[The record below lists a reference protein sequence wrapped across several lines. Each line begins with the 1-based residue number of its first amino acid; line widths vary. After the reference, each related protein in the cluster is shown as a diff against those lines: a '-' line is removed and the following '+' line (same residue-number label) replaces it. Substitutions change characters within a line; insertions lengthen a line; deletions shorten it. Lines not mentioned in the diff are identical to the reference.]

1 MADLL
6 ITMLAALIAEEAH
19 EAVEY
24 VEPTAWGFTPTGWVA
39 LAMVAVILLM
49 IWKKVPAAIG
59 KALDGKIALIRDQL
73 EEAKTLRA
81 EAEALK
87 AEYQAKA
94 DAAGAETTAMVE
106 RAKSE
111 AKTIVAQAK
120 TDAEAL
126 VERRGKMAEAKIAAE
141 ERAAIDELRA
151 TAAKAATAAAAVLI
165 AERND
170 AATGK
175 KLVDDAIAGLGR

>member
-1 MADLL
+1 MVDLFSM
-6 ITMLAALIAEEAH
+6 TMAALVAEESH
-19 EAVEY
+19 AVVE
-24 VEPTAWGFTPTGWVA
+24 EPTAWGFTPTGWVA

-59 KALDGKIALIRDQL
+59 KALDGKIALIREQL

-94 DAAGAETTAMVE
+94 DAAGAEAIAMVE

-151 TAAKAATAAAAVLI
+151 TAAKAATAAAAKLI
-165 AERND
+165 GERND
-170 AATGK
+170 ATTGK